1 MTHLNNQR
9 MIQEYMYG
17 TIYTLEIIL
26 IHRMAF
32 LIIVNRNNILDSQF
46 RSKYNCTNIV
56 ETKNTDYYAKIIV
69 TRKTPILKL

>member
-1 MTHLNNQR
+1 MVL
-9 MIQEYMYG
+9 Y
-17 TIYTLEIIL
+17 IL
-26 IHRMAF
+26 WKLYFIHRMAF

-69 TRKTPILKL
+69 TKYTPILKL